1 MLVADIMVTDVKTA
15 RADTPIS
22 EIATQMCLN
31 GFSGMPVVD
40 DDRRIIGII
49 SEKDILHHM
58 FPDVGELLAN
68 GTPPDYE
75 AMERDYHGVIG
86 LKASDLMTREVAT
99 VEPRFPALKAA
110 AMMWLRQFRR
120 IPVAEH
126 GRHGFPGQAGRGLV
140 AQLARVEH
148 ALAGIAEDHVIGL
161 EPVGGGRR
169 TVHHRADDDPVGLPG
184 GVEIEVEVGLV
195 ERFAQVGF
203 APFEVIDGLEGELGR
218 AHV

>member
-15 RADTPIS
+15 RVDTPIS

-40 DDRRIIGII
+40 DDRKIVGII

-75 AMERDYHGVIG
+75 AMENDYHGVIG
-86 LKASDLMTREVAT
+86 LKAADLMTRDVAT
-99 VEPRFPALKAA
+99 VEPRIPVLKAA

-120 IPVAEH
+120 IPVAEN
-126 GRHGFPGQAGRGLV
+126 GRLVGIISMGDVHKSIFQANLTGNLKDVHSINSATPGRG
-140 AQLARVEH
+140 
-148 ALAGIAEDHVIGL
+148 
-161 EPVGGGRR
+161 
-169 TVHHRADDDPVGLPG
+169 
-184 GVEIEVEVGLV
+184 
-195 ERFAQVGF
+195 
-203 APFEVIDGLEGELGR
+203 
-218 AHV
+218 